1 MQCVQNLLVKL
12 WCFSENHI
20 FELGTKSI
28 CIYDNL
34 SPCRKTKKIHQ
45 IVIFKHQQYIN
56 FDRLLP
62 SLKYLKKSMWLLLTL
77 SQKSS
82 NIKTIITFYFHTK
95 SFELHENYLYCC
107 QKSNDQG
114 SRQDI
119 LTYRYRFFGAKTTRW
134 ADSQKR

>member
-12 WCFSENHI
+12 WCFSDNHI

-45 IVIFKHQQYIN
+45 KLQYLNTNIN

-62 SLKYLKKSMWLLLTL
+62 SLKYIQKSMWLLPTL
-77 SQKSS
+77 SQNSS
-82 NIKTIITFYFHTK
+82 DIKTIITFYFNIK
-95 SFELHENYLYCC
+95 SLKFDENYC
-107 QKSNDQG
+107 QKSNGDW
-114 SRQDI
+114 SRQDT
-119 LTYRYRFFGAKTTRW
+119 LAYNHRFFGAKTTTW
-134 ADSQKR
+134 VDSQKR